1 MEHSVTAS
9 HDSMTLERPQS
20 APLARRVG
28 ADASAAQIAAAAV
41 ATWQE
46 IDAALAPIVGPRG
59 VAALYQRSLHLTS
72 AAHPWLAGT
81 SAGLHASLDLAAL
94 ESVLAQQGSASAT
107 AGGDALFQ
115 TFHQLL
121 ATLVGASLTERLLR
135 SVWANTSSGSPAQ
148 DATP

>member
-1 MEHSVTAS
+1 MTPEPAPTPSLPAS
-9 HDSMTLERPQS
+9 P
-20 APLARRVG
+20 ARRVG
-28 ADASAAQIAAAAV
+28 ADASAAQVAAAAV

-59 VAALYQRSLHLTS
+59 VAALYRRSLHLTS
-72 AAHPWLAGT
+72 AAHPWLAGA
-81 SAGLHASLDLAAL
+81 SAGLHDAIDLAAL
-94 ESVLAQQGSASAT
+94 DVVLARQDSASAA
-107 AGGDALFQ
+107 AGGDALLQ
-115 TFHQLL
+115 TFHDLL

>member
-1 MEHSVTAS
+1 MTSDQAPSTAP
-9 HDSMTLERPQS
+9 L

-28 ADASAAQIAAAAV
+28 VDASAAQVATAAV
-41 ATWQE
+41 ATWHE

-59 VAALYQRSLHLTS
+59 VAALYKRSLHLAR
-72 AAHPWLAGT
+72 AAHPWLAGA
-81 SAGLHASLDLAAL
+81 SAGLHDAFDPATLGA
-94 ESVLAQQGSASAT
+94 VLAQQDGASAA

-115 TFHQLL
+115 IFHDLL

-135 SVWANTSSGSPAQ
+135 SVWANTSSGSSAQ